1 MPLYEVSHATPLSQ
15 GQRDQLAESI
25 TAIHSTKFTVPRMF
39 INVIF
44 TDSSNTPTY
53 VGGKQRKSNRIVGR
67 VRRGSSRTQ
76 EDFSSLCYEIRA
88 AWAQIVHPETADEG
102 GKLPP
107 QDLELRSVFITGE
120 LIAGLKASFR
130 TPSAGDELAWAEENY
145 AAFKERAEAGD
156 EDFADLVAEIQSW
169 PEFEF

>member
-1 MPLYEVSHATPLSQ
+1 MPLYEISHATHLSQ
-15 GQRDQLAESI
+15 SQRDDLAESI

-44 TDSSNTPTY
+44 TDSSNIPTY

-76 EDFSSLCYEIRA
+76 EDFNSLCHEIRA
-88 AWAQIVHPETADEG
+88 AWARIVHPETAAEEG
-102 GKLPP
+102 QLPP
-107 QDLELRSVFITGE
+107 QALELRAVFITGE
-120 LIAGLKASFR
+120 LIAGLKAGF
-130 TPSAGDELAWAEENY
+130 PVPLAGDELAWAQENY

-156 EDFADLVAEIQSW
+156 EDFADLVAEVESW
-169 PEFEF
+169 PEFDP

>member
-25 TAIHSTKFTVPRMF
+25 TAIHNTKFTVPRMF

-44 TDSSNTPTY
+44 TDSSNIPTY
-53 VGGKQRKSNRIVGR
+53 VGGKQ
-67 VRRGSSRTQ
+67 
-76 EDFSSLCYEIRA
+76 EDFSLLCYEIRA

-120 LIAGLKASFR
+120 LIAGLKASFP
-130 TPSAGDELAWAEENY
+130 TPSAGDELAWAGENY